1 MVTMNLMRFEDNAY
15 FAQEARKARSMA
27 AKAVHDNEG
36 RKMQMYLRV
45 LNEKTKG
52 YVS

>member
-1 MVTMNLMRFEDNAY
+1 MNWMRFEDMSAMR
-15 FAQEARKARSMA
+15 QLSRLARSMA

-36 RKMQMYLRV
+36 KKMQMYLRV

-52 YVS
+52 YVC